1 MKTKFHEPLKKTNT
15 IVSKVAINGFGR
27 IGRMT
32 LRALLNKKGVEVVAV
47 NDLTDRQLLA
57 HLFKYDTSHGK
68 FAGTVELQDQ
78 YFVVNDQQ
86 ILLLSER
93 APEKLPWKDLQIDV
107 VIESTGR
114 FTQKEGA
121 QLHITA
127 GAKKVLITAPATGNV
142 KTIVMGVNNHQITEE
157 DEILSTASCTTNC
170 IAPVL
175 YLLDKEY
182 GIESGFMSTVHAFTM
197 DQMLQDGPHK
207 DFRRARAAT
216 QSIIP
221 TTTGAAK
228 AIGDVLPGLKGKMDG
243 FSYRVPVIDGSIADM
258 SLNLL
263 KHASAGE
270 INEFLKHHASTTLA
284 GILEYTEEPFVS
296 ADILGNTHSSIV
308 DGTLTRSID
317 KLVKIV
323 SWYDNEVG
331 ISNRLAE
338 LTVELAGKVGSLLEA

>member
-1 MKTKFHEPLKKTNT
+1 MR
-15 IVSKVAINGFGR
+15 VAINGFGR

-32 LRALLNKKGVEVVAV
+32 LRALLNQTGVEVVAI
-47 NDLTDRQLLA
+47 NDLTDKALLA

-68 FAGTVELQDQ
+68 YAGTVSLQDDNLI
-78 YFVVNDQQ
+78 VNEQK
-86 ILLLSER
+86 IVLLNER
-93 APEKLPWKDLQIDV
+93 APEKLPWKDLEVDI

-114 FTQKEGA
+114 FTQKESA

-127 GAKKVLITAPATGNV
+127 GAKRVLITAPATGNV
-142 KTIVMGVNNHQITEE
+142 KTIVMGVNNDQITAA
-157 DEILSTASCTTNC
+157 DDILSVASCTTNC

-175 YLLDKEY
+175 FLIDKEY

-228 AIGDVLPGLKGKMDG
+228 AIGEVLPALKGKMDG

-258 SLNLL
+258 SLNLV
-263 KHASAGE
+263 KKASAAE
-270 INEFLKHHASTTLA
+270 INEFLKLHADTTLK
-284 GILEYTEEPFVS
+284 GVLEYTEEPFVS

-338 LTVELAGKVGSLLEA
+338 LTVELSK

>member
-1 MKTKFHEPLKKTNT
+1 M
-15 IVSKVAINGFGR
+15 KVAINGFGR

-32 LRALLNKKGVEVVAV
+32 LRALQDKKGVEVVAI
-47 NDLTDRQLLA
+47 NDLTEIGLLA
-57 HLFKYDTSHGK
+57 HLLKYDTSHGK
-68 FAGTVELQDQ
+68 FPGTVTHDDKHL
-78 YFVVNDQQ
+78 VVNGKK
-86 ILLLSER
+86 ILLLNER
-93 APEKLPWKDLQIDV
+93 SPEKLPWGELGIDV

-114 FTQKEGA
+114 FTQKDLA
-121 QLHITA
+121 QQHITA
-127 GAKKVLITAPATGNV
+127 GAGRVLITAPATGNV
-142 KTIVMGVNNHQITEE
+142 KTIVAGVNDDLITDE

-182 GIESGFMSTVHAFTM
+182 GIASGYMSTVHAFTM

-207 DFRRARAAT
+207 DYRRARAAT

-258 SLNLL
+258 SLNLV
-263 KHASAGE
+263 KPASAAE
-270 INEFLKHHASTTLA
+270 INALFKQHADNELK
-284 GILEYTEEPFVS
+284 GVLEYTEEPLVS

-308 DGTLTRSID
+308 DASLTRTIGN
-317 KLVKIV
+317 LVKV
-323 SWYDNEVG
+323 VAWYDNEVG
-331 ISNRLAE
+331 ISNRIAE
-338 LTVELAGKVGSLLEA
+338 LTVQMAQRLTATA

>member
-1 MKTKFHEPLKKTNT
+1 M
-15 IVSKVAINGFGR
+15 KVAINGFGR

-32 LRALLNKKGVEVVAV
+32 LRALQNKKGVEVVAI
-47 NDLTDRQLLA
+47 NDLTDSKLLA

-78 YFVVNDQQ
+78 YIVVNDQK
-86 ILLLSER
+86 ILLLNER
-93 APEKLPWKDLQIDV
+93 APEKLPWAALQVDV

-114 FTQKEGA
+114 FTQKEQA

-142 KTIVMGVNNHQITEE
+142 KTIVVGVNNDQITDA
-157 DEILSTASCTTNC
+157 DEILSVASCTTNC

-175 YLLDKEY
+175 YLIDKEY
-182 GIESGFMSTVHAFTM
+182 GIETGFMSTVHAFTM

-258 SLNLL
+258 SLNLV
-263 KHASAGE
+263 KRASAKE
-270 INEFLKHHASTTLA
+270 INEMLKHHADTTLK
-284 GILEYTEEPFVS
+284 GVLEYTEEPLVS

-308 DGTLTRSID
+308 DATLTRSID

-331 ISNRLAE
+331 ISNRIAE
-338 LTVELAGKVGSLLEA
+338 LTVELAAKVNSLVEA